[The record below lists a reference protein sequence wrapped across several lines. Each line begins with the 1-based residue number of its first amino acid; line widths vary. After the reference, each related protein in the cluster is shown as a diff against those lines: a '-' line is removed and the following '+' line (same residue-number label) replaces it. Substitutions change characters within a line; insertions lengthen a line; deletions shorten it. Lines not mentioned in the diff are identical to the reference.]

1 MIVVKKFVFNPFF
14 ENTYVVWDT
23 ESKEAAVIDP
33 GCSDDIEKI
42 LLKNF
47 IEKEK
52 LNVKYLINT
61 HCHIDHVLGNS
72 FVMNEFKTRFLASEE
87 ELFFLDTL
95 HEYGKTFGIETSP
108 SPKPDEFITDS
119 KKILIGKSEGKFI
132 STPGHS
138 PGGHALYFEKEKICF
153 SGDTLF
159 YESVGRTDLW
169 KGDFNLLM
177 KSIKEKLYKLPDSTI
192 VYPGHET
199 ETTIGHEKL
208 NNTFIK

>member
-87 ELFFLDTL
+87 ELFFSR
-95 HEYGKTFGIETSP
+95 H
-108 SPKPDEFITDS
+108 
-119 KKILIGKSEGKFI
+119 
-132 STPGHS
+132 ST
-138 PGGHALYFEKEKICF
+138 
-153 SGDTLF
+153 
-159 YESVGRTDLW
+159 
-169 KGDFNLLM
+169 
-177 KSIKEKLYKLPDSTI
+177 
-192 VYPGHET
+192 
-199 ETTIGHEKL
+199 
-208 NNTFIK
+208 